1 MQKIKHHHWT
11 LSKNMLFPNQVHFH
25 SLNLWVAL
33 IGIFY
38 SALAVPISLFGF
50 VLLVFYNR
58 GLRRMLSLLFCLHCV
73 LYGQPVS
80 PIICHFQKTTL
91 QHSHPLHAMNV
102 QLWWWVRLCIC
113 VLILA
118 LFFVTRSNTINA
130 FIKRLS
136 ENVWYPRV

>member
-1 MQKIKHHHWT
+1 MGSIQKYAVPKSSAFSFFKSVSGTDWDFL
-11 LSKNMLFPNQVHFH
+11 LSTGCSN
-25 SLNLWVAL
+25 S
-33 IGIFY
+33 
-38 SALAVPISLFGF
+38 PISLFGF

-58 GLRRMLSLLFCLHCV
+58 GLSRTLSLLFCLHCV

-91 QHSHPLHAMNV
+91 QHSHPLHAMKV

-113 VLILA
+113 VLILTF
-118 LFFVTRSNTINA
+118 FFVTRSNTINA
-130 FIKRLS
+130 CIKRLS